1 MSSEFLLYALAG
13 IAGLTS
19 LTVQALKKLLDEKEV
34 KYSSNLLAVVA
45 SVILTA
51 AVSWG
56 YVIYN
61 AVKVTPQVV
70 ITMMALMYLSFLSAT
85 VGFDKIKQLVNQLK
99 G

>member
-1 MSSEFLLYALAG
+1 MSSEFLIYALAG

-19 LTVQALKKLLDEKEV
+19 LTVQALKKLLDEKEA
-34 KYSSNLLAVVA
+34 KYSSNLLAVIV

-61 AVKVTPQVV
+61 AVEVTPQVV
-70 ITMMALMYLSFLSAT
+70 ITMVALMYLSFLSAT
-85 VGFDKIKQLVNQLK
+85 VGFDKIKQLVDQLK
-99 G
+99 A

>member
-19 LTVQALKKLLDEKEV
+19 LTVQALKKLLDEKGA
-34 KYSSNLLAVVA
+34 KYSSNLLAVIV

-51 AVSWG
+51 AISWG

-61 AVKVTPQVV
+61 AVMVTPQVI
-70 ITMMALMYLSFLSAT
+70 ITMIALMYLSFLSAT

-99 G
+99 A

>member
-1 MSSEFLLYALAG
+1 MSSEFLIYALAG

-19 LTVQALKKLLDEKEV
+19 LTVQAMKKLLDEKGA
-34 KYSSNLLAVVA
+34 KYSSNLLAVIV

-61 AVKVTPQVV
+61 AVEVTPQVV
-70 ITMMALMYLSFLSAT
+70 ITMVALMYLSFLSAT
-85 VGFDKIKQLVNQLK
+85 VGFDKIKQLVDQLK
-99 G
+99 A

>member
-19 LTVQALKKLLDEKEV
+19 LTVQALKKLLDEKGA
-34 KYSSNLLAVVA
+34 KYSSNLLAVIV

-51 AVSWG
+51 AISWG

-61 AVKVTPQVV
+61 AVEVTPQVV
-70 ITMMALMYLSFLSAT
+70 ITMVALMYLSFLSAT
-85 VGFDKIKQLVNQLK
+85 VGFDKIKQLVDQLK
-99 G
+99 A

>member
-61 AVKVTPQVV
+61 AVEVTPQVV
-70 ITMMALMYLSFLSAT
+70 VTMMALMYLSFLSAT

-99 G
+99 A